1 MHRLVFNP
9 ATGTYQNQSGIAI
22 EAFGFGNTC
31 HTEYLFAD
39 VFELKCPIQSELIPY
54 FHTMVQYFVERH
66 GYVKGTNI
74 AAAPYDWRLAEGLIK
89 Y

>member
-22 EAFGFGNTC
+22 VAYGFGDTC

-39 VFELKCPIQSELIPY
+39 VLGLECPQIELFPY
-54 FHTMVQYFVERH
+54 FHTMVQYFVKRH
-66 GYVKGTNI
+66 GYVRGTNI